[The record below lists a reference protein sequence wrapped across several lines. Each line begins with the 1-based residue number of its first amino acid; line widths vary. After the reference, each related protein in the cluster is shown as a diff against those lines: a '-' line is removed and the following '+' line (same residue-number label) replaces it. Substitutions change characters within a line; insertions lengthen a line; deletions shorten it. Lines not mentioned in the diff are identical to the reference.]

1 MAMEVKIHKKLGEY
15 ELECTLEIHEE
26 KKSESSVLP
35 EAERV

>member
-15 ELECTLEIHEE
+15 ELDVHWKE
-26 KKSESSVLP
+26 SESSVLP